1 MNPLSSNG
9 AAMTER
15 AALPVTSPS
24 TVTPRPRLLGDFVR
38 LATVTLTVLLI
49 ALCWYLLKE
58 LALLFRPLFLAGFL
72 AYIIVPLQMKLRAY
86 SRSLFARFAV
96 LVFVI
101 LILSLLYLI
110 IYRNIVDLSNAIPD
124 LTRRAQALMDR
135 MNEFLRGHWEGLADA
150 ADPFGTAMQRWAD
163 NLKDSAGSLVNYT
176 TGVFLEALE
185 VCFYLIFIMIE
196 AGRLPDRI
204 RVSFADERAAKIL
217 EVVASINQAMADF
230 LHVKVRASLILAIPI
245 CAVLWAM
252 GIRFVFLWG
261 LLFFLGNFV
270 PYIGSFAAWA
280 IVSAYGFLQLDF
292 GWQPI
297 ALTAILLVLR
307 TLAADIIEPSITGKV
322 INLSPIVIL
331 LSLSFWSLC
340 WGPAG
345 MVLAVPLAVM
355 MKIIMQHLPG
365 TKPFAD
371 LISEE

>member
-1 MNPLSSNG
+1 
-9 AAMTER
+9 MTES
-15 AALPVTSPS
+15 AASPS
-24 TVTPRPRLLGDFVR
+24 PATLSPLKKRYPWGDLAR
-38 LATVTLTVLLI
+38 LATITLTMLLI
-49 ALCWYLLKE
+49 ALSWYLLKE
-58 LALLFRPLFLAGFL
+58 LALLFRPVFLAGFL
-72 AYIIVPLQMKLRAY
+72 AYIIVPMQLQLRKY
-86 SRSLFARFAV
+86 SRGFFARFAL
-96 LVFVI
+96 LVIVI
-101 LILSLLYLI
+101 LLLSLLYLV
-110 IYRNIVDLSNAIPD
+110 IYRNVVDLTNSMPELNK
-124 LTRRAQALMDR
+124 RAQALTDR
-135 MNEFLRGHWEGLADA
+135 LNDFVKGRWERLADA
-150 ADPFGTAMQRWAD
+150 ANPFRDVTQQWMES
-163 NLKDSAGSLVNYT
+163 LKDSAGSLVNYT
-176 TGVFLEALE
+176 TGVFLEAIE

-196 AGRLPDRI
+196 AGRLPQRI

-217 EVVASINQAMADF
+217 EVIASINQAMADF
-230 LHVKVRASLILAIPI
+230 LHVKVRASLILAVPI

-261 LLFFLGNFV
+261 LLFFLGNFI

-297 ALTAILLVLR
+297 ALTVMLLVLR

-322 INLSPIVIL
+322 INLSPLVIL

-340 WGPAG
+340 WGPVG

-355 MKIIMQHLPG
+355 LKIIMQHLPA